1 MYIIKDHDCF
11 FVSTFEV
18 GGTII
23 MTNFSNVKEDAKVFD
38 NFEDAIQTLNRIKHQ
53 TAIIEE
59 I

>member
-1 MYIIKDHDCF
+1 MYIIKDHDCY

-38 NFEDAIQTLNRIKHQ
+38 NFEDAIQALNRIKHQ